1 MRWVVLYSSLF
12 ICMFISSE
20 SVVYAEGVG
29 DYRTGILSGVLEKV
43 ESTVT
48 ETTESVG
55 DVVGSAVEGTDQTVR
70 DAVTFTKGTVETL
83 VDPSTKQPV
92 SEIVNHTIE
101 FVEETVDNVVPV
113 VEDATETVQT
123 VTSGVTGIVEE
134 LPEVPV
140 ATPVFDE
147 VGKVVNKTTETMNDT
162 FEVAEVEETA
172 DSLGKVTENETPVL
186 PQVVDTPSRD
196 SQTDKVSEQ
205 PVIDTRQEVENDD
218 QVSEIDFPENAE
230 STVQI
235 VVEETTFISNEDPLQ
250 TVAGPVKQVVNVAKI
265 KKETPAKQET
275 PAVPIQ
281 SSTQRDG
288 IPIAITTGN
297 TSVVSPVVAHNG
309 NADFVTGI
317 VDGFSMLRYL
327 SSRQWVHS
335 DEFMRI
341 QWVHAPPGQPPQTN
355 PFLQE
360 IK

>member
-1 MRWVVLYSSLF
+1 
-12 ICMFISSE
+12 MFIASE
-20 SVVYAEGVG
+20 AVVHAEGVG
-29 DYRTGILSGVLEKV
+29 DHRTGTLSGILEKV

-55 DVVGSAVEGTDQTVR
+55 DVVGSAVEGTDQTVQ

-83 VDPSTKQPV
+83 VDPTAERPV
-92 SEIVNHTIE
+92 SEIVDHTIE
-101 FVEETVDNVVPV
+101 FVGETVDNVVPV

-123 VTSGVTGIVEE
+123 VTSGVTGIVED

-147 VGKVVNKTTETMNDT
+147 VGKVVNKTTETVNDT

-172 DSLGKVTENETPVL
+172 DSHGKVIENETPVL
-186 PQVVDTPSRD
+186 PQEVDTPSRD
-196 SQTDKVSEQ
+196 SQTDKVIEQ
-205 PVIDTRQEVENDD
+205 PVIDTRQEVENADPI
-218 QVSEIDFPENAE
+218 SAIDFPENAE
-230 STVQI
+230 STAQI
-235 VVEETTFISNEDPLQ
+235 VVEEETFISNEAPLE
-250 TVAGPVKQVVNVAKI
+250 TVADPVKRVVSVAKI

-297 TSVVSPVVAHNG
+297 TSVVSPFVAHSG
-309 NADFVTGI
+309 NADVVAGI
-317 VDGFSMLRYL
+317 VDEYSMLSYL
-327 SSRQWVHS
+327 SSRQWIHS
-335 DEFMRI
+335 DEYMRI
-341 QWVHAPPGQPPQTN
+341 QWVHAPPGQPPQST

-360 IK
+360 KK